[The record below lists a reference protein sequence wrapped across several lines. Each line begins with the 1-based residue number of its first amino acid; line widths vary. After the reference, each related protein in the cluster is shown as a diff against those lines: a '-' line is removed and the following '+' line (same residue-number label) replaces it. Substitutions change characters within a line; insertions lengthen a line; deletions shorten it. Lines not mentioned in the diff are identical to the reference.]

1 MRDELDD
8 ILRNRLHDVEIR
20 EGLPDWERIERS
32 VIAAEKGEKR
42 KKTFFL
48 LSGYYRYAAVGLLL
62 IGLGYVGYK
71 FLDKETQ
78 DKYVAGDVNREVVQK
93 SSNPITTEDMG
104 VENNTPQVDNNPVN
118 EVSPYSIIT
127 TTVNESL
134 SAVPPSSLFTNRTDE
149 DDLSNKNDLP
159 ENSLSNFAPF
169 LATTPVLPSL
179 EPSKSGLID
188 NNEPQLYDIDEYLA
202 GFDRLYGEED
212 GENTSNMWHAIFLAD
227 ALAVNRSNISTD
239 IGSNNNLSINSYIGN
254 VYEDKGLIQKFDN
267 ILLDTYA
274 EQIGIIMSTDNYYER
289 LINQFPISLSLGVSG
304 DIGTRTGIESGFLYS
319 FLKSHTGIISW
330 NSIYFDQKLQY
341 LGVPVTLYYSLLP
354 ENSNWDIDLRGG
366 VTAERALS
374 AIGTTTVYE
383 NYIIIDQTVDKE
395 VPTNIMLS
403 THAGVGFGYT
413 LFRNFGLYAEPA
425 FEYYFYTK
433 GQPVSYKT
441 DNPFRF
447 NIRAGARFSF

>member
-118 EVSPYSIIT
+118 EVSPYSIVT

-134 SAVPPSSLFTNRTDE
+134 SAVPPSSFYTIQTDE
-149 DDLSNKNDLP
+149 DDLSPKTGLP
-159 ENSLSNFAPF
+159 ENSLSNFDPF
-169 LATTPVLPSL
+169 MATTPVLPSL

-188 NNEPQLYDIDEYLA
+188 NNESQLFDIEEYLA
-202 GFDRLYGEED
+202 GFERLYGEED
-212 GENTSNMWHAIFLAD
+212 GENTSNKWHAIFLAD
-227 ALAVNRSNISTD
+227 AFAVNRTDKSFNI
-239 IGSNNNLSINSYIGN
+239 GNNNNLSFYSYNGN
-254 VYEDKGLIQKFDN
+254 TYKGEGLIQKLDK
-267 ILLDTYA
+267 ILLNKYA
-274 EQIGIIMSTDNYYER
+274 EEIGIIISESHYNR
-289 LINQFPISLSLGVSG
+289 LTNHFPVSLNLSVSRDFG
-304 DIGTRTGIESGFLYS
+304 ARSGIESGLLYS
-319 FLKSHTGIISW
+319 YMKSYSGLVTW
-330 NSIYFDQKLQY
+330 TSIYFEQKLQY
-341 LGVPVTLYYSLLP
+341 LGIPVTLYYSLLP

-374 AIGTTTVYE
+374 ARGTTTVYE
-383 NYIIIDQTVDKE
+383 NYIIIDQTVDNE
-395 VPTNIMLS
+395 IPTNIMLS
-403 THAGVGFGYT
+403 THAGVGFGYS
-413 LFRNFGLYAEPA
+413 LFKNFSLYAEPA
-425 FEYYFYTK
+425 FEYYFYTQ

-447 NIRAGARFSF
+447 NIRAGARFNF